1 MLKITVQR
9 DETKS
14 TLLLE
19 GKLAGAWVA
28 EVETSWAAER
38 TKAKEVLVDLNE
50 VTFVDTEGKALL
62 TKLHEASLMPDS
74 LHGIPLFVISR
85 EDMNDD
91 EGQQQKAL
99 AHQSAHSRW
108 EIAVGS
114 GHFVQL
120 ERPELVID
128 AITNVLRGVRGGSGG

>member
-1 MLKITVQR
+1 MQKTHV
-9 DETKS
+9 
-14 TLLLE
+14 LLE
-19 GKLAGAWVA
+19 RHFF
-28 EVETSWAAER
+28 ETLDFDKGPEMMESWR
-38 TKAKEVLVDLNE
+38 
-50 VTFVDTEGKALL
+50 FGL
-62 TKLHEASLMPDS
+62 TKLHEASLTPDS

-91 EGQQQKAL
+91 ERQQQKRL
-99 AHQSAHSRW
+99 AHLSAHSRW

-128 AITNVLRGVRGGSGG
+128 AVTDVLRGVRGSDGW